1 MTVKEVETRVF
12 HTVFEMDREQ
22 ELAKY
27 EVVVVGSLRGGGRTA
42 QAQPVVFSTRI
53 KISDDSLDS
62 VSTQIDIRAVNT

>member
-27 EVVVVGSLRGGGRTA
+27 EVVVVGCLWEGGGEGE
-42 QAQPVVFSTRI
+42 
-53 KISDDSLDS
+53 
-62 VSTQIDIRAVNT
+62 

>member
-1 MTVKEVETRVF
+1 M
-12 HTVFEMDREQ
+12 FER
-22 ELAKY
+22 
-27 EVVVVGSLRGGGRTA
+27 GRGGRIA